1 MEAPSDGLLIDN
13 SLVRHDL
20 DQFKYLRQLISDA
33 LLQLSANDPHAVFST
48 DIITY
53 FKK

>member
-1 MEAPSDGLLIDN
+1 MEAPYDRLLIDN

-33 LLQLSANDPHAVFST
+33 FLQLSANDPHTLFST
-48 DIITY
+48 DIIRY